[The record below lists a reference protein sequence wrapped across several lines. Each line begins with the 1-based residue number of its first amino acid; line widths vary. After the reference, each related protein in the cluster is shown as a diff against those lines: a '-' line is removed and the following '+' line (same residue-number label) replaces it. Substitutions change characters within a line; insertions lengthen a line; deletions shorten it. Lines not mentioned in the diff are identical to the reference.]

1 MTGIAGS
8 GSTSQ
13 RHGSTDPDPYQNVM
27 DPQHCILQ
35 KQSEQN
41 LTDKH
46 ELLNI
51 GDHLWRLGKF
61 SFDVPVNII

>member
-1 MTGIAGS
+1 
-8 GSTSQ
+8 
-13 RHGSTDPDPYQNVM
+13 M

-61 SFDVPVNII
+61 SFDVPVNRIKV